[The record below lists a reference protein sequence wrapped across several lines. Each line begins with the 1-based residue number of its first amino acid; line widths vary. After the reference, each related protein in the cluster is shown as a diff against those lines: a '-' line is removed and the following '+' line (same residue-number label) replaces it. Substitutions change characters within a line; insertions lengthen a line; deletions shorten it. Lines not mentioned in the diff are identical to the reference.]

1 MTETGLGG
9 GVLWRN
15 RRYTKFLRA
24 NAIKRRQRWGTERER
39 EEESEIK
46 RVVWAKTD
54 RGKTK
59 EGSRCLAGASKLECF
74 KNSTSH
80 FPLTF
85 SFSGPLNA
93 HQLLQGGLLLMWY
106 AGVTYEMTVIF
117 VRSLQLLIGNR
128 SPGERW
134 GLERSAAFQ
143 HWTTCLSFCRVSRRR
158 DSKNR
163 RTTILAASNQLHN

>member
-24 NAIKRRQRWGTERER
+24 NAIKRRQRWGTEREW

-74 KNSTSH
+74 MLIPLQKQHLTLSSHVLIFWTAERSSASTGRSFINVICRGYLRDDCH
-80 FPLTF
+80 FCSFPSASNWEQIPWRAVRTGTQCCF
-85 SFSGPLNA
+85 SALN
-93 HQLLQGGLLLMWY
+93 Y
-106 AGVTYEMTVIF
+106 
-117 VRSLQLLIGNR
+117 LLIFLQ
-128 SPGERW
+128 S
-134 GLERSAAFQ
+134 
-143 HWTTCLSFCRVSRRR
+143 
-158 DSKNR
+158 
-163 RTTILAASNQLHN
+163 